1 VQVARDAEVNFVS
14 VSRRLPSAGGRQGG
28 PQHAFCPYPGIE
40 NPRFSPE
47 VFGVRSIRSPAEKP
61 TEPEPEPEG
70 DSNGGVR
77 FVLDSVVKRV
87 LK

>member
-14 VSRRLPSAGGRQGG
+14 VSRRLPSAGGRQGA

-47 VFGVRSIRSPAEKP
+47 VLALGQLGALPKSQPSPSPSPRAIA
-61 TEPEPEPEG
+61 TA
-70 DSNGGVR
+70 V
-77 FVLDSVVKRV
+77 
-87 LK
+87 